1 MLVVSHEERRREFS
15 KYALQNS
22 LHRLHNFEK
31 SHIENVLKVFGSTSS
46 AVPYTENWWH
56 IIFNTFV
63 LLSITANM
71 TQIKYF
77 CTVLCWCLIN
87 STKNVHYNSQ
97 NCVSNEKYKRGNPI
111 APRMIISGVAWRKM
125 TRSGS
130 GEWKLRSAQL
140 LLLVYLWP
148 VKKKPWQFE
157 GNKLL
162 HLASHIETDI
172 IEVAV
177 LGL

>member
-1 MLVVSHEERRREFS
+1 MSYSGGGDKTLIALKNVWQWNRCQIGSWETMLLWWITYQFPIFLDYEFIMNIMPLNISHSPTLLWSWLTRRCLTHFWNTPFDMRHFTHMCSSFDMRREFS

-63 LLSITANM
+63 LLSITAYM

-87 STKNVHYNSQ
+87 
-97 NCVSNEKYKRGNPI
+97 
-111 APRMIISGVAWRKM
+111 
-125 TRSGS
+125 
-130 GEWKLRSAQL
+130 
-140 LLLVYLWP
+140 
-148 VKKKPWQFE
+148 
-157 GNKLL
+157 
-162 HLASHIETDI
+162 
-172 IEVAV
+172 
-177 LGL
+177 